1 MMFSDY
7 LDAYGLVVVGV
18 CILAILLSRI
28 FNGKVSVSSVTFP
41 VIFIVL
47 FISYGWIKQQASL
60 LDEDYLEIKKTLQ
73 LYTANKSLI
82 EENTSDQK
90 TLSELEIILV
100 KKTATYKDLELINY
114 AILRDKV
121 NLKIYNQY
129 SRTVN

>member
-1 MMFSDY
+1 MFSDY